1 MLLRADEEGR
11 QREIEKHGGGW
22 SERTVQ
28 EEIIRA
34 VEEWRRR
41 WEKQM
46 QPLFCS
52 LVDPD
57 GKRVKQTQGSA
68 QAGATL
74 RLFLQLCF
82 FNGPSRRQLGQ
93 PQRRPAWHH
102 RQGCWKAE
110 KHGVSKETNTEGDKM
125 KTRGRPEEEESSDRK
140 RSALMVQNCLSA
152 QNGQSFIKEQS
163 WRSF

>member
-1 MLLRADEEGR
+1 MKCGCLRGETMGR
-11 QREIEKHGGGW
+11 ICVCVGGGW
-22 SERTVQ
+22 LENQYVWLGGCDCCLERMRKGAKEKWRNTAEDGQKGRSRRTSSE
-28 EEIIRA
+28 
-34 VEEWRRR
+34 WWR

-68 QAGATL
+68 QLAGGTL

-82 FNGPSRRQLGQ
+82 FSRPSRRQLGL

-102 RQGCWKAE
+102 RQGCWKAA
-110 KHGVSKETNTEGDKM
+110 KHGVLKETNT
-125 KTRGRPEEEESSDRK
+125 
-140 RSALMVQNCLSA
+140 
-152 QNGQSFIKEQS
+152 
-163 WRSF
+163 